1 MLWIDIVFIVI
12 FAMILAGV
20 LVWALGWRHPVGS
33 EVAGQSL
40 LFLFLILLLAMW
52 VGSAWIKPWG
62 PVWYGSSWLSLLV
75 IGLIFSLLILAV
87 SAPPGR
93 GPRERREAEKDP
105 QFLAGVTIFGLYF
118 WALIVILLLGVVMS
132 LLP

>member
-1 MLWIDIVFIVI
+1 MLWVDIVFIVI
-12 FAMILAGV
+12 FAIILTGV
-20 LVWALGWRHPVGS
+20 LVWALGWRHPVAS
-33 EVAGQSL
+33 EVTGQSM

-87 SAPPGR
+87 SAPPER
-93 GPRERREAEKDP
+93 GTRKRGEHETDP
-105 QFLAGVTIFGLYF
+105 QSLAAVTIFGLFF